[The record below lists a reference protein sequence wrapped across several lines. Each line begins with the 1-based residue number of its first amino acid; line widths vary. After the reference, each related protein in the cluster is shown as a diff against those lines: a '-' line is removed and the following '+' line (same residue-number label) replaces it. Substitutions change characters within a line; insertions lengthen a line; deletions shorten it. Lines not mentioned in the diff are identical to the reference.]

1 MPLVVVSRIAQLEPP
16 HADPSVASAADIPGD
31 SRQPSF
37 FGQANGSFER
47 ASQRN
52 FFDLRAIETRGARL
66 CTQHGKIRASRF
78 PRSIRIGRGHCECN
92 PSCKAG
98 FGSRLRRNEK
108 APIPRSFL
116 KLAERVADEQNL
128 CLKSE
133 QLTPPEKTHKFNVLF
148 QINWF
153 AFAGQQIK
161 MSLQCWEQSRE
172 HI

>member
-37 FGQANGSFER
+37 FGRANGSFER

-66 CTQHGKIRASRF
+66 CTQYGEITASRF
-78 PRSIRIGRGHCECN
+78 PRSIGIGRWHCECN
-92 PSCKAG
+92 PRCKAG

-116 KLAERVADEQNL
+116 KLAERVADLTLSQSLRESRNL
-128 CLKSE
+128 GVS
-133 QLTPPEKTHKFNVLF
+133 TPETPHPYHRV
-148 QINWF
+148 
-153 AFAGQQIK
+153 
-161 MSLQCWEQSRE
+161 SRNPDPK
-172 HI
+172 HGANCGHY

>member
-16 HADPSVASAADIPGD
+16 HADPSVASAADISGD
-31 SRQPSF
+31 SRQPPF

-52 FFDLRAIETRGARL
+52 FFDLRAIETRFARL

-116 KLAERVADEQNL
+116 KLAERVGL
-128 CLKSE
+128 
-133 QLTPPEKTHKFNVLF
+133 P
-148 QINWF
+148 
-153 AFAGQQIK
+153 
-161 MSLQCWEQSRE
+161 
-172 HI
+172 